1 MTVPN
6 LILKE
11 IYDARDEILA
21 EYDGDLGAYIQ
32 DARQRALA
40 PGHPMVRRRQY
51 SVRSGMAP
59 ARDPLE
65 EVVEQQPSLSADR

>member
-21 EYDGDLGAYIQ
+21 EYGGDLGAYIREAQ
-32 DARQRALA
+32 QRALA
-40 PGHPMVRRRQY
+40 SGHPIVRRWQY
-51 SVRSGMAP
+51 SVRTDLAP

-65 EVVEQQPSLSADR
+65 EVVKQPSLSGDR